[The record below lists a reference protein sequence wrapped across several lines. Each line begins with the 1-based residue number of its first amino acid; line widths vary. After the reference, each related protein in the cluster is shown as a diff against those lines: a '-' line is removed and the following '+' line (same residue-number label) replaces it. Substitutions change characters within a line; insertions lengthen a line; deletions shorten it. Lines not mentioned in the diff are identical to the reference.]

1 MRGSSSVSSTVEIE
15 ILPRRLFFVTLSGPP
30 PSEGARNQWP
40 IPRHY
45 FSTDNELMY
54 WNFFLDFGPLN
65 LGQLYRFCTV
75 LNAKLTD
82 SRLKDKAIYYY
93 SSNENGKKANAVYLI
108 SAWSMLCLNK
118 TPDEAFRPFRS
129 VHLPPWHD
137 ATNTICT
144 FNLTLLD
151 TLRGLHK
158 ARECNFFNFEKFDI
172 NEYEYYEQVENG
184 DLNWC
189 MDGKFIAF
197 AGPHA
202 VRESHPGGYHTLC
215 PDDYV
220 PYFKRRNV
228 GLVVRLNKKYYDA
241 KKFTNHGIKHV
252 ELYFL
257 DGSNPPDSILNKFIS
272 LSEETPGAVAV
283 HCKAGLGRTGSCI
296 GAYMMKHYKFTAEE
310 VIGWL
315 RIVRPGSIIGP
326 QQQFIKEIEQRM
338 WREGDLYRSRINSG
352 LSNMTSRDDDGSEV
366 DSQKTSS
373 ITTKISN
380 LSVTEESKE
389 MQGDSLRARRLG
401 RESSSLASTTSTQNN
416 QLNQSTRTK
425 SSSVYNSFMS
435 SWK

>member
-1 MRGSSSVSSTVEIE
+1 MRGGPASSSCVEVE
-15 ILPRRLFFVTLSGPP
+15 VLPRRLFFVTLVGSPP
-30 PSEGARNQWP
+30 MEGGRNSQWT

-54 WNFFLDFGPLN
+54 WNFFLDYGPLN
-65 LGQLYRFCTV
+65 LGQLYRFCTII
-75 LNAKLTD
+75 NAKLSD
-82 SRLKDKAIYYY
+82 ARLKDKAIYYY
-93 SSNENGKKANAVYLI
+93 SSNDIAKKANAIYLMC
-108 SAWSMLCLNK
+108 AWSMLCLNK
-118 TPDEAFRPFRS
+118 TPEEAYRPFRS
-129 VHLPPWHD
+129 VHLLPWHD

-151 TLRGLHK
+151 TLKGLHK

-202 VRESHPGGYHTLC
+202 ARESHPGGYHTLC

-228 GLVVRLNKKYYDA
+228 SLVVRLNKKYYDS

-257 DGSNPPDSILNKFIS
+257 DGSNPPESILNKFLA
-272 LSEETPGAVAV
+272 LSEETSGAVAV

-296 GAYMMKHYKFTAEE
+296 GAYMMKHFRFTAEE

-326 QQQFIKEIEQRM
+326 QQQFMKEIEQRM
-338 WREGDLYRSRINSG
+338 WREGELHRSRLSSG
-352 LSNMTSRDDDGSEV
+352 LSTNNSGDDDGSEI
-366 DSQKTSS
+366 DSSKQSS
-373 ITTKISN
+373 IASKISN
-380 LSVTEESKE
+380 LSVSEESKE

-401 RESSSLASTTSTQNN
+401 GRGDAIGTSSLAS
-416 QLNQSTRTK
+416 QSTRG
-425 SSSVYNSFMS
+425 SSRSVYNSFMS

>member
-1 MRGSSSVSSTVEIE
+1 
-15 ILPRRLFFVTLSGPP
+15 
-30 PSEGARNQWP
+30 
-40 IPRHY
+40 
-45 FSTDNELMY
+45 MY
-54 WNFFLDFGPLN
+54 WNFFLDYGPLN
-65 LGQLYRFCTV
+65 LGQLYRYCTI
-75 LNAKLTD
+75 LNAKLAD
-82 SRLKDKAIYYY
+82 ARLKDKAIYYY
-93 SSNENGKKANAVYLI
+93 SSNEIGKKANAIYLMC
-108 SAWSMLCLNK
+108 AWSMLCLNK

-129 VHLPPWHD
+129 VPLLPWHD

-158 ARECNFFNFEKFDI
+158 ARECNFFNFDKFDI

-202 VRESHPGGYHTLC
+202 ARESHPGGYHTLC

-257 DGSNPPDSILNKFIS
+257 DGSNPPDSILTKFIS

-296 GAYMMKHYKFTAEE
+296 GAYMMKHYRFTAEE

-326 QQQFIKEIEQRM
+326 QQQFMKEIEQRM
-338 WREGDLYRSRINSG
+338 WRDGELFRARLSSG
-352 LSNMTSRDDDGSEV
+352 LSSSSSSSNHDNNGSEL
-366 DSQKTSS
+366 DTQQKASSSSSS

-380 LSVTEESKE
+380 LTMTEEGKE

-401 RESSSLASTTSTQNN
+401 GGHGIATSQLSQSSASSLSSS
-416 QLNQSTRTK
+416 STRSNNK
-425 SSSVYNSFMS
+425 SVYNSFMS